1 MNPDQTKQEGNAGSY
16 VRLDATD
23 LRAAL
28 FTVAHYLRTVPAS
41 PPSLWLLRDKL
52 NTALTSGLSLTGHE
66 CGCGEEGLATDTTEW
81 IGARLAAEILG
92 CTERHARRRLAD
104 LGGRRIGATLM
115 FDAAAVREYA
125 KALQENGEHCA

>member
-1 MNPDQTKQEGNAGSY
+1 VTDNQTEQDRAGAY

-41 PPSLWLLRDKL
+41 PPSLWRLRDKL
-52 NTALTSGLSLTGHE
+52 NTAITSGMSLTGHE
-66 CGCGEEGLATDTTEW
+66 CDCGTAELEHDQVEW
-81 IGARLAAEILG
+81 IGARLAAAILG
-92 CTERHARRRLAD
+92 CTPRHARRLHTD
-104 LGGRRIGATLM
+104 LGDHRIGDRLM

-125 KALQENGEHCA
+125 ETLQENGAHCA